1 MPTQQTAGGFESM
14 MPYLVFGLYIM
25 MLLILGFAGWR
36 KFQRSRR
43 GEEDY
48 YLAGRSQGWIVSS
61 LTIMATFFSSFAL
74 LGVPG
79 TTYREGVVFALFAL
93 NVPIGGAVI
102 YAFGA
107 KIARIGRARNFVTPA
122 DMLADYYG
130 SRHAMRL
137 LVALIG
143 FLFVVPYVI
152 VQLRAGGMLAEQLF
166 GFQNAF
172 EIGTIVLAITATL
185 YIIVGG
191 MRSVGYADVV
201 QGLLLIMGMLLGGA
215 TIVWRLG
222 GPEAFFEQVSQLP
235 ASSLSSPGTTGFWA
249 PAMLMTAAA
258 FGALGSLIQPAQWM
272 RFYAASSTRTLR
284 RSAIIFTV
292 VLTSCYI
299 FGVMLVGLGGQVQY
313 PLQYLPDGGVAAHAD
328 VGAFDQILI
337 VIVKNNLPAMLGL
350 FGAFLAGMIMIAIMA
365 AAMSTADANVHAFSA
380 IFTRDIYQRYVA
392 PRSTE
397 QERVW
402 VGRIVIFFSIVFSLF
417 LVFLSRNNP
426 QFTPIQMLTNMALL
440 GIAFSTQ
447 LLPATVDMLYIHR
460 GSRQGATAGMIVG
473 VIVVFLSSPFGN
485 MIFGGIS
492 STMVGVATDYAK
504 IIDRGALGL
513 IANLTV
519 FVLISFFTSRPP
531 LGKIAEYVA
540 LSRGRRKGEPVTAS
554 TMQEV
559 R

>member
-1 MPTQQTAGGFESM
+1 MPTEQTAAGFGNV
-14 MPYLVFGLYIM
+14 MPYLVFGLYIF
-25 MLLILGFAGWR
+25 MLLTLGFAGWR

-79 TTYREGVVFALFAL
+79 TTYKEGVVFALFAL

-102 YAFGA
+102 YCFGA

-122 DMLADYYG
+122 DMFADYYA
-130 SRHAMRL
+130 SPTAMRL

-152 VQLRAGGMLAEQLF
+152 VQLKAGGILAEQLF
-166 GFQNAF
+166 GFEYAF
-172 EIGTIVLAITATL
+172 EIGTIVLAATATL

-201 QGLLLIMGMLLGGA
+201 QGSLLVMGMLLGGA

-235 ASSLSSPGTTGFWA
+235 RRSLTAPGTTGRWA
-249 PAMLMTAAA
+249 PWMLMTAAA

-313 PLQYLPDGGVAAHAD
+313 PIDVTVVGETVVATAHPA
-328 VGAFDQILI
+328 VGSGPQAFDQILI
-337 VIVKNNLPAMLGL
+337 VIVKNNLPAMLGV
-350 FGAFLAGMIMIAIMA
+350 FGAFLASMIMIAIMA
-365 AAMSTADANVHAFSA
+365 AAMSTADANVHVFIDMLTSE
-380 IFTRDIYQRYVA
+380 IYTRFIA
-392 PRSTE
+392 PRSSE
-397 QERVW
+397 HHRVW
-402 VGRIVIFFSIVFSLF
+402 VGRIVIFFSILISLI
-417 LVFLSRNNP
+417 LVFVSRNRTE
-426 QFTPIQMLTNMALL
+426 FAPIQMLTDMALL

-447 LLPATVDMLYIHR
+447 MLPATVDMLYLHK
-460 GSRQGATAGMIVG
+460 ATRSGIVWGMIAG
-473 VIVVFLSSPFGN
+473 VIVVFLASPFGKV
-485 MIFGGIS
+485 MFGGIS
-492 STMVGVATDYAK
+492 SELVGFSGYLAT
-504 IIDRGALGL
+504 IIDRGAIGL
-513 IANLTV
+513 IANLAV
-519 FVLISFFTSRPP
+519 CVAVSSFTRRPSP
-531 LGKIAEYVA
+531 EKITEYIELG
-540 LSRGRRKGEPVTAS
+540 RGRPRA
-554 TMQEV
+554 
-559 R
+559 